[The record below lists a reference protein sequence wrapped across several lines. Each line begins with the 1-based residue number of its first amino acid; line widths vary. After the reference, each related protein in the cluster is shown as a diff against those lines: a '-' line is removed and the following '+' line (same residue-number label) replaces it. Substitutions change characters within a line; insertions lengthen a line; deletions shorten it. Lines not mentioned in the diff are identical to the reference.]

1 MSDPRAHDDPPTVVP
16 GVQPHGAVTPDQGEP
31 AQTSSSQAQSPPD
44 PPGCYRH
51 PDRVTRLRCTRCDR
65 PVCTDCLRPAA
76 VGQLCPDDARE
87 RTPGTWRPSGTDR
100 PVVVYGILAVNTV
113 MLLVAALLS
122 SMGSGQFLLSL
133 FQLGPAALNQL
144 GALNS
149 AAIVDGQWW
158 RLLTVMVLHAGL
170 VHFALNSL
178 ALYLYGPTLER
189 LLGSGRFL
197 ALYVISGF
205 VGSAA
210 SFTVGRTTLGVGA
223 SGAIFGLLG
232 ALIAY
237 AWRRRDRGGMA
248 QLQGLLLIVGINL
261 FLAVSIPN
269 IDNAAHIGGLLGGFA
284 VMTLVET
291 FPARSRLFQ
300 VAAFAVPAVA
310 GVLLV
315 LVGVVTFPG

>member
-1 MSDPRAHDDPPTVVP
+1 
-16 GVQPHGAVTPDQGEP
+16 
-31 AQTSSSQAQSPPD
+31 
-44 PPGCYRH
+44 
-51 PDRVTRLRCTRCDR
+51 
-65 PVCTDCLRPAA
+65 
-76 VGQLCPDDARE
+76 
-87 RTPGTWRPSGTDR
+87 
-100 PVVVYGILAVNTV
+100 

-122 SMGSGQFLLSL
+122 SVGSGQLFLSV

-149 AAIVDGQWW
+149 VAIVEGQWW

-170 VHFALNSL
+170 IHFALNSF
-178 ALYLYGPTLER
+178 ALYVYGPTLER

-197 ALYVISGF
+197 ALYVVAGF

-210 SFTVGRTTLGVGA
+210 SFTVGRTALGVGA

-284 VMTLVET
+284 VMTLIET
-291 FPARSRLFQ
+291 FPARSRLLQF
-300 VAAFAVPAVA
+300 AAFAVPALA
-310 GVLLV
+310 GALLV